1 MQHNGCI
8 TAALPL
14 VSCLFVR
21 SARAPPSAPQRMFS
35 FCPMALLPPPHTW
48 RESQNASPQGPGA
61 GGASPALIVFAG
73 STQPRCVR
81 FLHKYFMGRRAE
93 IKASLSC
100 RAVMIPRREHL
111 NTPPPPLFSLGFL
124 QCKHQALQR
133 WIDLLILQ

>member
-8 TAALPL
+8 TAAVPL
-14 VSCLFVR
+14 VSSLFVC
-21 SARAPPSAPQRMFS
+21 SARVPPNAPQHMFS
-35 FCPMALLPPPHTW
+35 FCPTALLPPHTQ
-48 RESQNASPQGPGA
+48 RKSQNASPRGLGA
-61 GGASPALIVFAG
+61 GGASPALIVFEG
-73 STQPRCVR
+73 SSQPRCVH
-81 FLHKYFMGRRAE
+81 FLHKYFMGRREE

-133 WIDLLILQ
+133 WRDLLISR